1 LSGAATVLAPS
12 DIATMTTV
20 DSYNAAPSSRTRD
33 GHRPLGRLRDRAVAG
48 LPVLA
53 LVIVA
58 VALLYLRIRLYLP
71 L

>member
-1 LSGAATVLAPS
+1 
-12 DIATMTTV
+12 MTTF
-20 DSYNAAPSSRTRD
+20 DSYNAAPASRIPDR
-33 GHRPLGRLRDRAVAG
+33 HRPLGRLRDRAVAG